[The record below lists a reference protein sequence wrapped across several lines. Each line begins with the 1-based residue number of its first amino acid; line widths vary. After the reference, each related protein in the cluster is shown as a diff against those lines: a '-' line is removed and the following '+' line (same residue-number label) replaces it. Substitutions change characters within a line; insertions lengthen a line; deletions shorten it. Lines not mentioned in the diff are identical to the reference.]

1 MRNVLCCMLLEQ
13 KKKEEKKK
21 EKKMYIESLL
31 ILLAFFFEVLG
42 FVYARELLHM
52 GIWKWSYVHIL
63 FVSMRY
69 VAILLNRQYI

>member
-13 KKKEEKKK
+13 QKKKWKKDVHRV
-21 EKKMYIESLL
+21 IADSLSF
-31 ILLAFFFEVLG
+31 FFFEVLG

-69 VAILLNRQYI
+69 VAILLDRQYI